1 MIVDANLLVYGVDST
16 SPFHPRAKAWLED
29 AINGP
34 RRVAIPIQSVGAF
47 LRLVTHPRV
56 VQNPL
61 APHRAGEI
69 VSRWMAAPGVWVPPT
84 SRDTAAILTG
94 LVTDLHLSGNLIPD
108 ALLASL
114 AIEHGLTVFSNDS
127 DFARFPDCSW
137 VNPLA

>member
-1 MIVDANLLVYGVDST
+1 VIVDANLLIYAVDST
-16 SPFHPRAKAWLED
+16 SPFHPRAKTWLES

-34 RRVAIPIQSVGAF
+34 RRVAIPTQSVGAF

-61 APHRAGEI
+61 PPQGAGEI
-69 VSRWMAAPGVWVPPT
+69 VSRWMSVPGVWVPPT
-84 SRDTAAILTG
+84 SRDTVTILTG

-108 ALLASL
+108 AMLAAL